1 MEPWMLDP
9 TEFTPLNVS
18 MFGKRYVKRWQASV
32 KQYRT
37 YDYWRQLFWT
47 AAITRFEWA
56 GLPKGMDARYLE
68 TLLCGWGSFAATK
81 RSTSGILTYW
91 AGRMSPVGNL
101 DLYRNPNTI
110 DIYSPNGNF
119 QRRHANWWFDKSGSN
134 QYSKKTKL
142 MAPDAVICWDNLTRF
157 PILQLIDRQA
167 QRLADMDTTVDQ
179 HVRAM
184 RVPYVISVD
193 EYGKKQAQDMYNRID
208 SGQPAIYMNP
218 SGMQNMSVQVLQTMN
233 KAAYA
238 GSDIL
243 NDELKIVSAVYTM
256 LGIDNNAAAEKKERV
271 QTAETLANNEQ
282 FMIQRNSFLKPRQD
296 FCKRIN
302 DMYGWNCSVKW
313 SVPHMAAGDSGD
325 DWPISEG
332 SEFLDSGGVI
342 EPSKGATNANL

>member
-1 MEPWMLDP
+1 MP
-9 TEFTPLNVS
+9 
-18 MFGKRYVKRWQASV
+18 
-32 KQYRT
+32 
-37 YDYWRQLFWT
+37 
-47 AAITRFEWA
+47 
-56 GLPKGMDARYLE
+56 
-68 TLLCGWGSFAATK
+68 
-81 RSTSGILTYW
+81 
-91 AGRMSPVGNL
+91 
-101 DLYRNPNTI
+101 
-110 DIYSPNGNF
+110 
-119 QRRHANWWFDKSGSN
+119 
-134 QYSKKTKL
+134 
-142 MAPDAVICWDNLTRF
+142 PDAVICWDNLTRF

-218 SGMQNMSVQVLQTMN
+218 SGMQTMSVQVLQTMN

-282 FMIQRNSFLKPRQD
+282 FMIQRNSFLRPRQE

-302 DMYGWNCSVKW
+302 TMYGWDCSVKW
-313 SVPHMAAGDSGD
+313 SVPHMPAE
-325 DWPISEG
+325 SEG
-332 SEFLDSGGVI
+332 QDMYMSSPDLLGYGDAVESG
-342 EPSKGATNANL
+342 NDANL

>member
-1 MEPWMLDP
+1 MDVNFIDP
-9 TEFTPLNVS
+9 DFVPPNVAC
-18 MFGKRYVKRWQASV
+18 FGKRYAKRWQASV

-47 AAITRFEWA
+47 AAISRFEWE
-56 GLPKGMDARYLE
+56 GLPDGMDARYLE

-81 RSTSGILTYW
+81 RSESGFMTYW

-101 DLYRNPNTI
+101 DLYRNPNAI
-110 DIYSPNGNF
+110 DIYSPNGNH
-119 QRRHANWWFDKSGSN
+119 QRRHANWWVKNSGN
-134 QYSKKTKL
+134 QYSKKSQL
-142 MAPDAVICWDNLTRF
+142 MHPDACICWDNLTRF
-157 PILQLIDRQA
+157 PTLQLLDRQA

-184 RVPYVISVD
+184 RVPYIISVD
-193 EYGKKQAQDMYNRID
+193 EYGKKNAQEMYNKID

-218 SGMQNMSVQVLQTMN
+218 SGMQAISVQVLQTMN

-282 FMIQRNSFLKPRQD
+282 FMIQRNSFLKPRQE
-296 FCKRIN
+296 FCEKAN
-302 DMYGWNCSVKW
+302 DMFGWNCSVKW
-313 SVPHMAAGDSGD
+313 SVPHMPQTDDS
-325 DWPISEG
+325 WPIAQG
-332 SEFLDSGGVI
+332 SEFLDSGGTIQPVQ
-342 EPSKGATNANL
+342 EATNANV

>member
-47 AAITRFEWA
+47 AAISRFEWE
-56 GLPKGMDARYLE
+56 GLPDGVDSRYLE
-68 TLLCGWGSFAATK
+68 TLLCGYGSFAATK
-81 RSTSGILTYW
+81 RSTSGVLTYW
-91 AGRMSPVGNL
+91 CGRMTPVGNL

-110 DIYSPNGNF
+110 DVYTPNGQR
-119 QRRHANWWFDKSGSN
+119 QRRHCNWWFKHIGN
-134 QYSKKTKL
+134 QYGTKTAV
-142 MAPDAVICWDNLTRF
+142 MPADAVICWDNLTRF

-208 SGQPAIYMNP
+208 SGQPAIYMHP

-256 LGIDNNAAAEKKERV
+256 LGIDSNAAAEKKERV

-282 FMIQRNSFLKPRQD
+282 FMIQRNSFLKSRQE
-296 FCKRIN
+296 FCERIN
-302 DMYGWNCSVKW
+302 DMYGWDCSVKW
-313 SVPHMAAGDSGD
+313 SVPHMPAESEQQDMYMSSPELLGYGDAV
-325 DWPISEG
+325 EG
-332 SEFLDSGGVI
+332 GNDADL
-342 EPSKGATNANL
+342 

>member
-1 MEPWMLDP
+1 MEPAMFD
-9 TEFTPLNVS
+9 TAEFVPPNVAC
-18 MFGKRYVKRWQASV
+18 FGKRYVKRWQASV

-47 AAITRFEWA
+47 AAITRFEWK

-81 RSTSGILTYW
+81 RSTSGLMTYW

-110 DIYSPNGNF
+110 DIYSPNGNR
-119 QRRHANWWFDKSGSN
+119 QRRHANWWFEDK
-134 QYSKKTKL
+134 QI
-142 MAPDAVICWDNLTRF
+142 MAPDACICWDNLTRF
-157 PILQLIDRQA
+157 PTLQLIDRQA

-184 RVPYVISVD
+184 RVPYIISVD
-193 EYGKKQAQDMYNRID
+193 EYGKKQAQDMYNKID
-208 SGQPAIYMNP
+208 SGQPAIYTNP
-218 SGMQNMSVQVLQTMN
+218 SGMQNISVNVLQTMN

-282 FMIQRNSFLKPRQD
+282 FMIQRNSYLRPRQE
-296 FCKRIN
+296 FCKQVN
-302 DMYGWNCSVKW
+302 DMFGWNCSVKW
-313 SVPHMAAGDSGD
+313 SVPHMPQQDDS
-325 DWPISEG
+325 WPIAEG
-332 SEFLDSGGVI
+332 AEFLDSGGNHR
-342 EPSKGATNANL
+342 PSGGSY

>member
-1 MEPWMLDP
+1 MNEAIFDP
-9 TEFTPLNVS
+9 SEFVPPNVAC
-18 MFGKRYVKRWQASV
+18 FGKRYTKRWQASV
-32 KQYRT
+32 KNMRT

-47 AAITRFEWA
+47 AAISRFEWS
-56 GLPKGMDARYLE
+56 GLPEGMDARYLE
-68 TLLCGWGSFAATK
+68 TLLCGYGSFAATK
-81 RSTSGILTYW
+81 RTSAPGILAYW
-91 AGRMSPVGNL
+91 AGRMNPVGNL
-101 DLYRNPNTI
+101 DLYRNPNAI
-110 DIYSPNGNF
+110 DIYTPNGQR
-119 QRRHANWWFDKSGSN
+119 QRRHANWWFRHTAN
-134 QYSKKTKL
+134 QYGSKAVT

-157 PILQLIDRQA
+157 PTLQLIDRQA

-184 RVPYVISVD
+184 RVPYIISVD
-193 EYGKKQAQDMYNRID
+193 EYGKKNAQEMYNKID

-218 SGMQNMSVQVLQTMN
+218 SGMQAVSVNVLQTMN

-282 FMIQRNSFLKPRQD
+282 FMIQRNSYLRPRQE
-296 FCKRIN
+296 FCERIN

-313 SVPHMAAGDSGD
+313 SVPHTPVTDND
-325 DWPISEG
+325 DWPISNG
-332 SEFLDSGGVI
+332 AQFLDTGGDDK
-342 EPSKGATNANL
+342 PRGWSD

>member
-1 MEPWMLDP
+1 MEPAIYDP
-9 TEFTPLNVS
+9 DFVPPNVAC
-18 MFGKRYVKRWQASV
+18 FGKRYVKRWQASV

-47 AAITRFEWA
+47 AAISRFEWS
-56 GLPKGMDARYLE
+56 GLPEGMDARYLE

-81 RSTSGILTYW
+81 RSESGFMTYW

-101 DLYRNPNTI
+101 DLYRNPNAI
-110 DIYSPNGNF
+110 DIYSPNGNH
-119 QRRHANWWFDKSGSN
+119 QRRHANWWIKKVGN
-134 QYSKKTKL
+134 QYQSKSEL
-142 MAPDAVICWDNLTRF
+142 MHADACICWDNLTRF
-157 PILQLIDRQA
+157 PTMQLLDRQA

-184 RVPYVISVD
+184 RVPYIISVD
-193 EYGKKQAQDMYNRID
+193 EYGKKNAQEMYNKID

-218 SGMQNMSVQVLQTMN
+218 SGMQNISVQVLQTMN

-282 FMIQRNSFLKPRQD
+282 FMIQRNSYLKPRKE
-296 FCKRIN
+296 FCERVN
-302 DMYGWNCSVKW
+302 DMFGWGCDVKW
-313 SVPHMAAGDSGD
+313 SVPHMPQTDDS
-325 DWPISEG
+325 WPIAEG
-332 SEFLDSGGVI
+332 AEFLDSGGVI
-342 EPSKGATNANL
+342 IPEEGGEQC

>member
-47 AAITRFEWA
+47 AAITRFEWT

-134 QYSKKTKL
+134 QHSKKIKL

-282 FMIQRNSFLKPRQD
+282 FMIQRNSFLKPRQE
-296 FCKRIN
+296 FCERVN
-302 DMYGWNCSVKW
+302 DMYGWDCSVKW
-313 SVPHMAAGDSGD
+313 SVPHMPAESEAQDMYMSSPDLLGYGDAV
-325 DWPISEG
+325 EG
-332 SEFLDSGGVI
+332 GNDV
-342 EPSKGATNANL
+342 NL

>member
-1 MEPWMLDP
+1 M
-9 TEFTPLNVS
+9 N
-18 MFGKRYVKRWQASV
+18 
-32 KQYRT
+32 
-37 YDYWRQLFWT
+37 
-47 AAITRFEWA
+47 
-56 GLPKGMDARYLE
+56 
-68 TLLCGWGSFAATK
+68 
-81 RSTSGILTYW
+81 
-91 AGRMSPVGNL
+91 PVGNL

-110 DIYSPNGNF
+110 DVYTPNGQR
-119 QRRHANWWFDKSGSN
+119 QRRHCNWWFKHVGN
-134 QYSKKTKL
+134 QYATKTVV
-142 MAPDAVICWDNLTRF
+142 MPADAVICWDNLTRF

-282 FMIQRNSFLKPRQD
+282 FMIQRNSFLRPRQE
-296 FCKRIN
+296 FCRRIN
-302 DMYGWNCSVKW
+302 DMYGWDCSVKW
-313 SVPHMAAGDSGD
+313 SVPHMPADSEGQDMYMGSSDLLRYGVAVEGDSD
-325 DWPISEG
+325 AD
-332 SEFLDSGGVI
+332 V
-342 EPSKGATNANL
+342 

>member
-1 MEPWMLDP
+1 MEPSICGPDFVP
-9 TEFTPLNVS
+9 PNVAC
-18 MFGKRYVKRWQASV
+18 FGKRYAKRWQASV

-47 AAITRFEWA
+47 AAISRFEWS
-56 GLPKGMDARYLE
+56 GLPDGMDARYLE

-81 RSTSGILTYW
+81 RSESGFMTYW

-110 DIYSPNGNF
+110 DIYSPNGGH
-119 QRRHANWWFDKSGSN
+119 QRRHANWWVKKSGN
-134 QYSKKTKL
+134 QYSSKSEL
-142 MAPDAVICWDNLTRF
+142 MHADACICWDNLTRF
-157 PILQLIDRQA
+157 PTLQLLDRQA

-184 RVPYVISVD
+184 RVPYIISVD
-193 EYGKKQAQDMYNRID
+193 EYGKKNAQDMYNKID

-218 SGMQNMSVQVLQTMN
+218 QGMQNISVQVLQTMN

-282 FMIQRNSFLKPRQD
+282 FMIQRNSYMKPRKE
-296 FCKRIN
+296 FCERVN
-302 DMYGWNCSVKW
+302 DMFGWECDVRW
-313 SVPHMAAGDSGD
+313 SVPHMPQTDDS
-325 DWPISEG
+325 WPIANG
-332 SEFLDSGGVI
+332 AEFLDSGGTI
-342 EPSKGATNANL
+342 NPAEGASNANI

>member
-1 MEPWMLDP
+1 MEPAMFDP
-9 TEFTPLNVS
+9 AEFVPPNVAC
-18 MFGKRYVKRWQASV
+18 FGKRYVKRWQASV

-47 AAITRFEWA
+47 AAITRFEWE

-81 RSTSGILTYW
+81 RSTSGLMTYW

-110 DIYSPNGNF
+110 DIYSPNGNR
-119 QRRHANWWFDKSGSN
+119 QRRHANWWFKDKEI
-134 QYSKKTKL
+134 
-142 MAPDAVICWDNLTRF
+142 MAPDACICWDNLTRF
-157 PILQLIDRQA
+157 PTLQLIDRQA

-184 RVPYVISVD
+184 RVPYIISVD
-193 EYGKKQAQDMYNRID
+193 EYGKKQAQDMYNKID

-218 SGMQNMSVQVLQTMN
+218 SGMQNISVNVLQTMN

-282 FMIQRNSFLKPRQD
+282 FMIQRNSYLRPRQE
-296 FCKRIN
+296 FCGQVN
-302 DMYGWNCSVKW
+302 DMFGWNCSVKW
-313 SVPHMAAGDSGD
+313 SVPHMPQTDDS
-325 DWPISEG
+325 WPIAEG
-332 SEFLDSGGVI
+332 AEFLDSGGTI
-342 EPSKGATNANL
+342 DPAEGATNANF

>member
-1 MEPWMLDP
+1 MTPNMLDP
-9 TEFTPLNVS
+9 TEFVPPNVAC
-18 MFGKRYVKRWQASV
+18 FGKRYTKRWQASV

-47 AAITRFEWA
+47 AAISRFEWS
-56 GLPKGMDARYLE
+56 GLPDGMDARYLE

-81 RSTSGILTYW
+81 RSESGFMTYW

-101 DLYRNPNTI
+101 DLYRNPNAI
-110 DIYSPNGNF
+110 DIYNPNGGH
-119 QRRHANWWFDKSGSN
+119 QRRHANWWVKTYGN
-134 QYSKKTKL
+134 QYGSKKEL
-142 MAPDAVICWDNLTRF
+142 MQADAAICWDNLTRF
-157 PILQLIDRQA
+157 PTLQLLDRQA

-184 RVPYVISVD
+184 RVPYIISVD
-193 EYGKKQAQDMYNRID
+193 EFGKKQAQDMYNKID

-218 SGMQNMSVQVLQTMN
+218 SGVQNISVQVMQTMN

-282 FMIQRNSFLKPRQD
+282 FMIQRNSYLKPRKE
-296 FCKRIN
+296 FCERVN
-302 DMYGWNCSVKW
+302 DLFGWNCDVKW
-313 SVPHMAAGDSGD
+313 SVPHMPQNDDS
-325 DWPISEG
+325 WPIAEG
-332 SEFLDSGGVI
+332 AEFLDSGGTI
-342 EPSKGATNANL
+342 EPVEGATNANI